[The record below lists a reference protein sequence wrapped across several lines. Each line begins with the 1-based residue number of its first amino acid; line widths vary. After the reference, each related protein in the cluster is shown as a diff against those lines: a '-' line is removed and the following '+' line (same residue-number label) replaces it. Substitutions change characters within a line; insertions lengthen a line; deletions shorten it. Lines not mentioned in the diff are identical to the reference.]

1 MPASPLRRS
10 AASRLRG
17 LADRVERSPA
27 PTADPPP
34 PRPPD
39 PGRRLAPLVRLG
51 GRWWYRG
58 EILDPSPAEPPS
70 ADVQLL
76 S

>member
-10 AASRLRG
+10 AASRLRA
-17 LADRVERSPA
+17 LADRVEQSPA
-27 PTADPPP
+27 PTTDP
-34 PRPPD
+34 PPD
-39 PGRRLAPLVRLG
+39 PGRPLAPLVRLG